1 MAKQQEQGPTN
12 LCISNLLLSMEEQ
25 EFESVLEPFGQL
37 FLQGHYVIPAAQVM
51 VLALPGLKNAKL

>member
-1 MAKQQEQGPTN
+1 
-12 LCISNLLLSMEEQ
+12 MEEQ
-25 EFESVLEPFGQL
+25 EFESVLELFGQL